1 MKENIFSS
9 KSKSNRILSAVSIS
23 VMLSLMILFIV
34 LYGKHDK
41 IPYLSAAISFG
52 TMLYHFVMRLAVGSL
67 TTKLLYS
74 KLNPEWRWF
83 QTTAFERKIYKLI
96 KVKKWKIFMPTGDPE
111 SFSLKKHTPQEIAK
125 TMCGA
130 ELVHEL
136 NILLSFLPI
145 LLAIPFGSLSVF
157 VITSVAAALCDLPF
171 VIMQRFNR
179 PRMLRFANK
188 KQTQ

>member
-1 MKENIFSS
+1 MKEKIFSS
-9 KSKSNRILSAVSIS
+9 KSKSNKILSVVTVSVLLVLT
-23 VMLSLMILFIV
+23 VMFIV
-34 LYGKHDK
+34 LHGKYDK
-41 IPYLSAAISFG
+41 ASYLSVAISLG
-52 TMLYHFVMRLAVGSL
+52 TMLYHFVMRLAVGGL

-96 KVKKWKIFMPTGDPE
+96 KVKKWKIIMPTGDPE